1 MKKIFSILI
10 FTFLISESAYSDSLP
25 ISIFGIKINKD
36 AARHVDLEKGKTS
49 KERPGIISYF
59 EKDDLKIHGLIR
71 NDDLKHY
78 YIRTDDKNKIKI
90 VSGYKI
96 ILKSVDFF
104 SKKNR
109 CLDAKNQY
117 IKKLSNFYDVDPSN
131 FKNNFYKKI
140 TKKNTVVFYDSS
152 ELYYKK
158 GFFEKYALQILCTY
172 INRDKSVNSTLYIS
186 LADQDYFNS
195 SKQLW
200 TKIDKLDK
208 EMILSNFEGF

>member
-1 MKKIFSILI
+1 MKKIFFILI
-10 FTFLISESAYSDSLP
+10 IILLFTGNARSNSLP
-25 ISIFGIKINKD
+25 DSIYGVKINND
-36 AARHVDLEKGKTS
+36 AARHVDLNKGKTS
-49 KERPGIISYF
+49 KDRPGIISYF
-59 EKDDLKIHGLIR
+59 EKDDLKISGLVR

-90 VSGYKI
+90 VTGYKI

-117 IKKLSNFYDVDPSN
+117 IKKLSNFYDVDSSN
-131 FKNNFYKKI
+131 FKNNFYRKI

-152 ELYYKK
+152 ELFYKK
-158 GFFEKYALQILCTY
+158 GFFDKYALQILCTY

-186 LADQDYFNS
+186 LADQDYLNS
-195 SKQLW
+195 SMQLW
-200 TKIDKLDK
+200 TKIEKLDT